1 MKKLI
6 LKIKRT
12 FRYLFYR
19 SLNIKEQI
27 KIAEYMVDN
36 NLLHLYWTMSKAD
49 RHHSY
54 EVFKR
59 TYKKSDNYELLILAL
74 LHDIGKSKINAGLFF
89 RVFSDLGIIK
99 NKKSE
104 IYADHEFIGL
114 KVLHENK
121 INTSIINYYE
131 NNLLKQK
138 HIVLDKTDY

>member
-6 LKIKRT
+6 VKINRT
-12 FRYLFYR
+12 IRYLFYR
-19 SLNIKEQI
+19 NLNIYEQI
-27 KIAEYMVDN
+27 KIADYILDN
-36 NLLHLYWTMSKAD
+36 NLLRLYWRMSKAD
-49 RHHSY
+49 RQHSY

-59 TYKKSDNYELLILAL
+59 TYKNSDDNELLLLSL

-104 IYADHEFIGL
+104 VYLNHEIAGL
-114 KVLHENK
+114 EVLQENK
-121 INTSIINYYE
+121 INSKIINYYK

-138 HIVLDKTDY
+138 HILLDKTDY

>member
-1 MKKLI
+1 VKKLI
-6 LKIKRT
+6 IKIKRT
-12 FRYLFYR
+12 IRYIFYR
-19 SLNIKEQI
+19 NLNIKEQI
-27 KIAEYMVDN
+27 NISDYMVDN

-59 TYKKSDNYELLILAL
+59 TYKESDDNELLILSL

-89 RVFSDLGIIK
+89 RVFSDLGFIN
-99 NKKSE
+99 NKKSDL
-104 IYADHEFIGL
+104 YLNHEVVGL
-114 KVLHENK
+114 NVLQENK
-121 INTSIINYYE
+121 INTRIINYYE